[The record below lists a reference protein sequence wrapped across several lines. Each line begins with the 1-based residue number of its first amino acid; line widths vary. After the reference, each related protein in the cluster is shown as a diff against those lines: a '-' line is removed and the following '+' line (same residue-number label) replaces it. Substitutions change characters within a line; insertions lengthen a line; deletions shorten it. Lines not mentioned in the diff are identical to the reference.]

1 MLFVAVDYF
10 GLLCEQS
17 QLLVICGDRCSLSI
31 VQCAFGKL
39 CNKCISSHIYFFYC
53 FKLPPQFILRQPDQM
68 LALSGFKGDFLHN
81 I

>member
-17 QLLVICGDRCSLSI
+17 QLLVICGDLSI

-39 CNKCISSHIYFFYC
+39 CNKSRDYH
-53 FKLPPQFILRQPDQM
+53 DV
-68 LALSGFKGDFLHN
+68 
-81 I
+81 

>member
-39 CNKCISSHIYFFYC
+39 CNKSRDYH
-53 FKLPPQFILRQPDQM
+53 DV
-68 LALSGFKGDFLHN
+68 
-81 I
+81 